1 MVSLRARSCPMNL
14 SYARPID
21 APKRDFAEPPTLG
34 FVQDMTLAEQVG
46 EGELL
51 QCLWA
56 ILAAT
61 DRAQSLLHD
70 ETNQLLDLLA
80 LIRRSAAQS
89 YVELMQS
96 IAFR

>member
-1 MVSLRARSCPMNL
+1 MNL
-14 SYARPID
+14 SYARP
-21 APKRDFAEPPTLG
+21 ASSPKRDYSEPLTFNFA
-34 FVQDMTLAEQVG
+34 QDLTLAERVG

-51 QCLWA
+51 QCLRA
-56 ILAAT
+56 IIAAT

-70 ETNQLLDLLA
+70 ETNQLPDLLA

-89 YVELMQS
+89 YIELMRS